1 MMTNIYSKQQ
11 EIKVWCFK
19 VQSTIKNPSLRFQL
33 SFKGKQRLRDRKASI
48 RSSLQLANKSNF
60 GVKIENALLVI
71 LVHFETT
78 LKIPPQD
85 ATRGAKSWMKRSF
98 YGEAQNKGS
107 SSGGSSIAGRRS
119 RALR

>member
-1 MMTNIYSKQQ
+1 MTG
-11 EIKVWCFK
+11 EEE
-19 VQSTIKNPSLRFQL
+19 
-33 SFKGKQRLRDRKASI
+33 ASI
-48 RSSLQLANKSNF
+48 PVFRELANCPNF
-60 GVKIENALLVI
+60 GARVENALLAI
-71 LVHFETT
+71 LVHFEGTP
-78 LKIPPQD
+78 KIPPQD